1 MTLVELG
8 ILLSATIGASG
19 TWMII
24 AQAHRRRSFASR
36 LAPWLADISPQAA
49 RHARA
54 TQVAGSTRP
63 RQTPI
68 HKLAQA
74 VGALWSPSPAVLVAA
89 RQAGRDANPDQ
100 WRIRLVQAGLI
111 GSVVGG
117 ACGAIAATTTAVSWV
132 AVIGLLVGGAGVG
145 VLVRR
150 RVLTRAAVRRVTLIR
165 EALPAIADLLAL
177 SVTAGESFVAA
188 LERVTARGSGPLSA
202 ELRLVVKEVHAGM
215 PLAEA
220 LTAMS
225 HSLAID
231 ELTRTC
237 DHVIAALDRGTPL
250 ADTLRVQA
258 HEARAEMARRMQERA
273 ATREVAMLVPLIFLI
288 LPVTIAFAI
297 FPGLIVLQSGF

>member
-1 MTLVELG
+1 MTPVELG
-8 ILLSATIGASG
+8 VLLCVTLGATGA
-19 TWMII
+19 WMIV
-24 AQAHRRRSFASR
+24 AQVHRRRSFANR

-54 TQVAGSTRP
+54 TQSAGSTRP
-63 RQTPI
+63 RQLLLE
-68 HKLAQA
+68 KLART
-74 VGALWSPSPAVLVAA
+74 VGAVWSPSPAILIAA
-89 RQAGRDANPDQ
+89 RQAGRDSSPDQ
-100 WRIRLVQAGLI
+100 WRVRLVQAGLI

-117 ACGAIAATTTAVSWV
+117 ACGAITAATTTVSWFG
-132 AVIGLLVGGAGVG
+132 VIGLLAGGAGVG

-150 RVLTRAAVRRVTLIR
+150 RMLARSAARRVALIR
-165 EALPAIADLLAL
+165 EALPVMADLLAL
-177 SVTAGESFVAA
+177 SVTAGESFVGA

-202 ELRLVVKEVHAGM
+202 ELRLVVNEVHAGM
-215 PLAEA
+215 PLTDA
-220 LTAMS
+220 LTRMS
-225 HSLAID
+225 HSLAVD

-288 LPVTIAFAI
+288 LPVTIAFTK
-297 FPGLIVLQSGF
+297 VLLRI